1 MRTLV
6 RLVGLVAPAPA
17 VAAGLV
23 AVLVGV
29 TSSAAIVFTAA
40 EAAGASSEQ
49 TASWMLAL
57 GVGMAVTCVGLSLR
71 HRAPIV
77 TAWSTPGAALLAVG
91 LDGVTMAQAVGA
103 FLFSAALITLSGV
116 TGWFE
121 RVMDH
126 VPVPLAAGL
135 LAGVLLQFGTGL
147 FTSMEDDFAVVFT
160 MFAAYLL
167 SRRWLPRYAVILSL
181 VAGGVAAALRGT
193 LDLGGVTPS
202 LARPVFVAPEFSWQV
217 LVSVGLPLFVV
228 TMASQNL
235 PGVAVLRGDGYRVP
249 ISPVIGWTGATN
261 LVLAPFGC
269 FGMNLAAITAAI
281 CTGPQAHPDRERR
294 YLAGVWA
301 GIFYLCVGVFGATVA
316 SLLAAL
322 PPPLILGIAGLG
334 LLGTIGGSLA
344 SALGDERS
352 REAAV
357 VTFLAT
363 ASGFTL
369 FGVGSAFWGLLAG
382 ALTLAVTSS
391 WRRSR
396 HTASVGGAGQD
407 TEDAREAD
415 ETAEAAEAVRGKSG
429 GAREATGTP
438 ATPIRTADGAHETGG
453 TGQAGEDGTIT
464 EGQEPGDPGAD
475 SRSARG

>member
-6 RLVGLVAPAPA
+6 RYVGLVAPAPA
-17 VAAGLV
+17 VAAGLI

-40 EAAGASSEQ
+40 EAAGASPDEI
-49 TASWMLAL
+49 ASWMLAL

-71 HRAPIV
+71 HRAPVV

-103 FLFSAALITLSGV
+103 FLFSATLITLSGV

-121 RVMDH
+121 RVMDR
-126 VPVPLAAGL
+126 VPVPLASGL
-135 LAGVLLQFGTGL
+135 LAGVLLQFGIGL
-147 FTSMEDDFAVVFT
+147 FTSMEGDFAVVST
-160 MFAAYLL
+160 MFAVYLL
-167 SRRWLPRYAVILSL
+167 CHRWLPRYTVVLAL
-181 VAGGVAAALRGT
+181 VVGGVVAAVRGT
-193 LDLGGVTPS
+193 LDLTGVTPA
-202 LARPVFVAPEFSWQV
+202 LASPVFVMPEFSWRV
-217 LVSVGLPLFVV
+217 LVSVGVPLFVV

-235 PGVAVLRGDGYRVP
+235 PGAAVLRGDGYRVP
-249 ISPVIGWTGATN
+249 ISPVIGWTGITN
-261 LVLAPFGC
+261 MVLAPFGC

-281 CTGPQAHPDRERR
+281 CTGPQAHPDRNRR

-316 SLLAAL
+316 ALLATL
-322 PPPLILGIAGLG
+322 PPTLILAIAGLG

-369 FGVGSAFWGLLAG
+369 LGVGSAFWGLVAG
-382 ALTLAVTSS
+382 VLTLVVTGS
-391 WRRSR
+391 WRRDPSGAAEGR
-396 HTASVGGAGQD
+396 SKTREDTRGGA
-407 TEDAREAD
+407 
-415 ETAEAAEAVRGKSG
+415 AV
-429 GAREATGTP
+429 
-438 ATPIRTADGAHETGG
+438 
-453 TGQAGEDGTIT
+453 
-464 EGQEPGDPGAD
+464 EPGEAG
-475 SRSARG
+475 

>member
-1 MRTLV
+1 MRTLAR
-6 RLVGLVAPAPA
+6 RLGGVAPVPA
-17 VAAGLV
+17 VAAGLI

-40 EAAGASSEQ
+40 EAAGASSGEI
-49 TASWMLAL
+49 ASWMLAL

-71 HRAPIV
+71 YRAPVV

-121 RVMDH
+121 RVMDR

-135 LAGVLLQFGTGL
+135 LAGVLLQFGVGL
-147 FTSMEDDFAVVFT
+147 FTSMEDDFAVVAA

-181 VAGGVAAALRGT
+181 AAGAAAAAARGT
-193 LDLGGVTPS
+193 LDLGGVRPA
-202 LARPVFVAPEFSWQV
+202 LAAPVFVVPEFSWQV
-217 LVSVGLPLFVV
+217 LVSVGVPLFVV

-235 PGVAVLRGDGYRVP
+235 PGVAVLRNDGYRVP
-249 ISPVIGWTGATN
+249 VSPVIGWTGATN
-261 LVLAPFGC
+261 MVLAPFGC

-281 CTGPQAHPDRERR
+281 CTGPQAHPDPERR

-301 GIFYLCVGVFGATVA
+301 GVFYLCVGVFGATVA

-322 PPPLILGIAGLG
+322 PATLVLGIAGIG

-344 SALGDERS
+344 SALSDERS

-369 FGVGSAFWGLLAG
+369 LGVGSAFWGLVAG
-382 ALTLAVTSS
+382 VLTLVV
-391 WRRSR
+391 
-396 HTASVGGAGQD
+396 TAS
-407 TEDAREAD
+407 R
-415 ETAEAAEAVRGKSG
+415 R
-429 GAREATGTP
+429 GARGGEAS
-438 ATPIRTADGAHETGG
+438 
-453 TGQAGEDGTIT
+453 
-464 EGQEPGDPGAD
+464 PGRRPGA
-475 SRSARG
+475 